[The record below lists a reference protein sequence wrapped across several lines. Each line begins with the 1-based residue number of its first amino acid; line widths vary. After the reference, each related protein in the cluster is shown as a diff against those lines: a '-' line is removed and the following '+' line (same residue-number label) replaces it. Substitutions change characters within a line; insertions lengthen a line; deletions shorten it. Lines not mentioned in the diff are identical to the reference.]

1 MFHLEKRYADELVSH
16 AKAEAPNECCGILAG
31 VEGRITKL
39 YRARNTENSPVRYNL
54 DPQELFRILKEI
66 EGKGWEL
73 LGIYHSHTHTEAYP
87 SATDIEL
94 ALWPEAL
101 YFIVSLKNPEEAIIR
116 AFRIVAGEV
125 EEVVV
130 VVSG

>member
-31 VEGRITKL
+31 VEGTITKL
-39 YRARNTENSPVRYNL
+39 YRARNTENSPLRYNL
-54 DPQELFRILKEI
+54 DPRELFRIVKEI
-66 EGKGWEL
+66 EAKGWEI
-73 LGIYHSHTHTEAYP
+73 LGIYHSHTHTKAYP

-101 YFIVSLKNPEEAIIR
+101 YFIVSLENPEEATIR
-116 AFRIVAGEV
+116 AFRIAAGQV
-125 EEVVV
+125 EEVAVN
-130 VVSG
+130 S

>member
-31 VEGRITKL
+31 VEGTITKL
-39 YRARNTENSPVRYNL
+39 YRARNTENSPLRYNL
-54 DPQELFRILKEI
+54 DPRELFRIVKEI
-66 EGKGWEL
+66 EAKGWEL

-101 YFIVSLKNPEEAIIR
+101 YFIVSLENPEEATIR
-116 AFRIVAGEV
+116 AFRIAAGQV
-125 EEVVV
+125 EEVAVN
-130 VVSG
+130 S

>member
-1 MFHLEKRYADELVSH
+1 MFHLGKRYADELVSH

-39 YRARNTENSPVRYNL
+39 YRARNTENSPLRYNL
-54 DPQELFRILKEI
+54 DPRELLRIVKEI
-66 EGKGWEL
+66 EAKGWEL

-101 YFIVSLKNPEEAIIR
+101 YLIVSLKNPEEATIR
-116 AFRIVAGEV
+116 AFRIAAGQV
-125 EEVVV
+125 EEMAI
-130 VVSG
+130 SG

>member
-1 MFHLEKRYADELVSH
+1 LFHLEKRYADELVSH

-39 YRARNTENSPVRYNL
+39 YRARNTENSPLRYNL
-54 DPQELFRILKEI
+54 DPRELFRIVKEI
-66 EGKGWEL
+66 EAKGWEF
-73 LGIYHSHTHTEAYP
+73 LGIYHSHTHTEACP

-101 YFIVSLKNPEEAIIR
+101 YFIVSLENPEEATIR
-116 AFRIVAGEV
+116 AFRIAAGQV
-125 EEVVV
+125 EEVA
-130 VVSG
+130 VSG

>member
-16 AKAEAPNECCGILAG
+16 AKAAAPNECCGILAG

-39 YRARNTENSPVRYNL
+39 YQATNTENSPVRYNL
-54 DPQELFRILKEI
+54 DPQELLRILKEI
-66 EGKGWEL
+66 EANGWEL
-73 LGIYHSHTHTEAYP
+73 LGIYHSHIHTEAYP

-116 AFRIVAGEV
+116 AFRIMAGEV

-130 VVSG
+130 CG

>member
-16 AKAEAPNECCGILAG
+16 PKAEAPNACCAILAPL
-31 VEGRITKL
+31 EARIPQPYPAL
-39 YRARNTENSPVRYNL
+39 NTENSPLRYNL
-54 DPQELFRILKEI
+54 DPRELLRIVKEI
-66 EGKGWEL
+66 EAKGWEL

-101 YFIVSLKNPEEAIIR
+101 YLIVSLKNPEEAAIR
-116 AFRIVAGEV
+116 AFRIAAGQV
-125 EEVVV
+125 EEMAI
-130 VVSG
+130 SG